1 MQQNRRN
8 HVLCVDPDAEA
19 CTVLSTTLPLLNFTF
34 AHSFAAGSRLIRSA
48 VFDLYLLD
56 EWLPD
61 PSGVELCRQ
70 IRKIDANTPVVVLS
84 PAGYPAEPDP
94 AFEAGADA
102 YLDMPADFFRL
113 ESTVIGLI
121 QQAAV
126 RSLNAR
132 AAEAAALRDEINQH
146 LAQIDARLKENAE
159 IAIRAID
166 HLLRARAYTAFSASG
181 GARSHF
187 EKLWREVLMDPWE
200 RKRKMVENGRTT

>member
-1 MQQNRRN
+1 MQQKRRN
-8 HVLCVDPDAEA
+8 HVLCVDDDAEA
-19 CTVLSTTLPLLNFTF
+19 CQVLSTTLPLLNFTF
-34 AHSFAAGSRLIRSA
+34 AHSFAAGFQLIRSP

-70 IRKIDANTPVVVLS
+70 IRKFDANTPVVILS
-84 PAGYPAEPDP
+84 PAGYPGHPD
-94 AFEAGADA
+94 AALEAGATA
-102 YLDMPADFFRL
+102 YLDMPADFVRL

-121 QQAAV
+121 QQAEV

-146 LAQIDARLKENAE
+146 LAEIDARLKENAE
-159 IAIRAID
+159 IAMRAID
-166 HLLRARAYTAFSASG
+166 HLLRARAYVAFSDSG

-187 EKLWREVLMDPWE
+187 EKLWREVLADPWE
-200 RKRKMVENGRTT
+200 RKGKMVQDGPT